1 MRLDKFLVNSGLGSR
16 KEVKKLIKEK
26 RISINGSFICKDS
39 DQIDE
44 NRDEIF
50 FDGSKIQYSKYIY
63 ILLNKPKGY
72 LSATEDKSQPTVL
85 DLVNEYN
92 YLDLFPVG
100 RLDKDTTGC
109 LLITNDGP
117 LAHKLLSPKYHVDK
131 IYEVTIDKEMNNFE
145 IVKKAFNEGIPMDD
159 DTTLPA
165 DLESIDSTH
174 FLITLRQG
182 KFHQVKRMFKFF
194 NYTVVELNRKSFSF
208 LTVDGINQGD
218 YRLLSKEEIE
228 QLSKI

>member
-1 MRLDKFLVNSGLGSR
+1 M
-16 KEVKKLIKEK
+16 
-26 RISINGSFICKDS
+26 
-39 DQIDE
+39 
-44 NRDEIF
+44 
-50 FDGSKIQYSKYIY
+50 
-63 ILLNKPKGY
+63 
-72 LSATEDKSQPTVL
+72 SATEDKSQPTVL

-218 YRLLSKEEIE
+218 YRLLSKEESE

>member
-26 RISINGSFICKDS
+26 RISINGSFNCKDS

-44 NRDEIF
+44 NSDEIF

-218 YRLLSKEEIE
+218 FRLLWKEEIK